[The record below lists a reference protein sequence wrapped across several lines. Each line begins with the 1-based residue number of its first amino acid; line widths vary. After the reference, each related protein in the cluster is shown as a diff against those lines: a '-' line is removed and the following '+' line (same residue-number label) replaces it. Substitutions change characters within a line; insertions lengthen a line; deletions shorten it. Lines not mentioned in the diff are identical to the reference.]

1 MWRAGDE
8 LENPVT
14 GERSVVRRGSED
26 TGREYMLADMFA
38 RPGARVA
45 LPHVHP
51 GVTETFEVLE
61 GRLGV
66 IVGDRRLTAER
77 GEKVI
82 VPTGTVHDWW
92 NDGDSEAHVL
102 VEVRGPGVA
111 RGEMAIETMWGLA
124 HDGKTNEKGAPSF
137 LQFAVDR
144 PRVQRRLPARQ
155 AAPDRAE
162 RRGRHPGPDW
172 ARRPRLQADL
182 REVQRRGPP
191 PTDTLAQLRMVFEVR
206 LAVCRMQLRPADCEV
221 TLGPSIAES
230 TGPSLLFVLRETVR
244 LIAKG
249 LIHSSKLPEEPLRFG
264 VLKADSSMELPLLD
278 RIWSMTYLVER
289 VCQCRHLCSSQPH
302 RDLFHIGRDDLH
314 VPHLSSVK
322 NGRPRRGTKAVP
334 PSTLIGSRMTTVPV
348 RPSQNAVRPPVKPR
362 LSPISMTRSTCRANS
377 S

>member
-26 TGREYMLADMFA
+26 TGGEYMLADMFA

-124 HDGKTNEKGAPSF
+124 RDGKTNEKGAPSF
-137 LQFAVDR
+137 LQFAVIAHEFSDVFR
-144 PRVQRRLPARQ
+144 PAKPPPIVQNVVVGILAPIGRALGYRPTYEKYSIRP
-155 AAPDRAE
+155 APD
-162 RRGRHPGPDW
+162 
-172 ARRPRLQADL
+172 
-182 REVQRRGPP
+182 
-191 PTDTLAQLRMVFEVR
+191 
-206 LAVCRMQLRPADCEV
+206 
-221 TLGPSIAES
+221 
-230 TGPSLLFVLRETVR
+230 
-244 LIAKG
+244 
-249 LIHSSKLPEEPLRFG
+249 
-264 VLKADSSMELPLLD
+264 
-278 RIWSMTYLVER
+278 
-289 VCQCRHLCSSQPH
+289 
-302 RDLFHIGRDDLH
+302 
-314 VPHLSSVK
+314 
-322 NGRPRRGTKAVP
+322 
-334 PSTLIGSRMTTVPV
+334 
-348 RPSQNAVRPPVKPR
+348 
-362 LSPISMTRSTCRANS
+362 
-377 S
+377 